1 VRMAGF
7 KKLTPVGE
15 ALRAICEGGLPELG
29 SESVATLS
37 ALGRVLREDVVSS
50 ADVPPFDRTAV
61 DGYAIKSRESFS
73 ASRNNPAVFS
83 LKGCIEAG
91 DDAKGRTWS
100 VGPGEAYEVYTG
112 SPVPEGSDAVV
123 MAEDAR
129 RCDGKVEVYRAV
141 PRMSNIS
148 PKGEDIRAGETL
160 LKGGIV
166 VRPWHIGALASVG
179 TKKVAVRRRARVGI
193 FSTGSELVDLGGAEP
208 VGGRVVD
215 STRPMIIASLE
226 TLGCTVV
233 DSGIIE
239 DSLESI
245 AGGME
250 KLYPQVDA
258 LITIGGT
265 SVGGKDLVPDAALK
279 IRSGRIIFHGL
290 AIKPGKPTGYA
301 VIGGKPLFMLP
312 GYPVSALVGF
322 EAVVEP
328 VLCRM
333 MGRGAPQRTTVKA
346 RLARRVPTTP
356 GIRHYLR
363 VVLRSSGNGLVA
375 EPITITGS
383 GLLSSVTRADGMVV
397 IGENLEGVEE
407 GEEVEV
413 ELFGGFADV

>member
-1 VRMAGF
+1 
-7 KKLTPVGE
+7 
-15 ALRAICEGGLPELG
+15 
-29 SESVATLS
+29 
-37 ALGRVLREDVVSS
+37 
-50 ADVPPFDRTAV
+50 
-61 DGYAIKSRESFS
+61 
-73 ASRNNPAVFS
+73 
-83 LKGCIEAG
+83 
-91 DDAKGRTWS
+91 
-100 VGPGEAYEVYTG
+100 
-112 SPVPEGSDAVV
+112 
-123 MAEDAR
+123 
-129 RCDGKVEVYRAV
+129 
-141 PRMSNIS
+141 
-148 PKGEDIRAGETL
+148 
-160 LKGGIV
+160 
-166 VRPWHIGALASVG
+166 
-179 TKKVAVRRRARVGI
+179 
-193 FSTGSELVDLGGAEP
+193 
-208 VGGRVVD
+208 
-215 STRPMIIASLE
+215 
-226 TLGCTVV
+226 
-233 DSGIIE
+233 
-239 DSLESI
+239 
-245 AGGME
+245 
-250 KLYPQVDA
+250 
-258 LITIGGT
+258 
-265 SVGGKDLVPDAALK
+265 VGGKDLVPDAALK